1 MKDRGESMLASGARG
16 DGKGEKKIVYEK
28 SD

>member
-16 DGKGEKKIVYEK
+16 DGKREKKIVYEK
-28 SD
+28 SE